1 MSKPARGAM
10 TLPTLPPATDLF
22 GRTLGA
28 AVSGPFT
35 VSIHDTQPDPTQ
47 ARWVLPPTL
56 RAKFLA
62 GDLTA
67 PAALQAWQA
76 VAAREP
82 VEATRLGEIAA
93 LARSLSA
100 GGQVNP
106 ISVVRQGQGWRIETG
121 ERRFWAHV
129 YLVVVEKDAA
139 AAAIPAIEIAQ
150 IDPFRQAVENLH
162 VAPLNAIG
170 LARETAR
177 LLLSAAGTLPANLT
191 WATYRQAAQQRVPR
205 GGWARIEGAMGKS
218 EEQLARL
225 VRLLLLPEPA
235 LHLADRHDLPEKV
248 LRPVL
253 KLTAP
258 AEQTATVQLI
268 VECGLSTP
276 EVDWLVQQPEGAAAR
291 AALRAQKAT
300 PAGAPAPSAPAKA
313 PRPTPTAAAAS
324 YQRFRGLHR
333 FTQQLTRQGAE
344 PATVLA
350 QALLTQAPTT
360 AAADLQATIAVLEA
374 ALAVVQ
380 ARQPAAP
387 KRKK

>member
-62 GDLTA
+62 GTLTA

-76 VAAREP
+76 LAAREP
-82 VEATRLGEIAA
+82 VEATRLAEIAA
-93 LARSLSA
+93 LARSLRA

-106 ISVVRQGQGWRIETG
+106 ISVVRQGSGWRIETG

-129 YLVVVEKDAA
+129 YLVVVEKDEA
-139 AAAIPAIEIAQ
+139 AAAIPAAETSQ

-177 LLLSAAGTLPANLT
+177 LLLSAAGALPASLT
-191 WATYRQAAQQRVPR
+191 WATYRAAAAQRVPR

-225 VRLLLLPEPA
+225 VRLLLLPEAA

-253 KLTAP
+253 KLATP
-258 AEQTATVQLI
+258 TQQTATVQLI
-268 VECGLSTP
+268 VDCALSAP
-276 EVDWLVQQPEGAAAR
+276 EVDWLVQQPDWAAACT
-291 AALRAQKAT
+291 ALRAQKAAAP
-300 PAGAPAPSAPAKA
+300 PA
-313 PRPTPTAAAAS
+313 TAAQTARAAPPATTTC
-324 YQRFRGLHR
+324 YQRFRGFQR
-333 FTQQLTRQGAE
+333 VTQQLAAQGTA
-344 PATVLA
+344 PAQTLA

-374 ALAVVQ
+374 ALRLVQ
-380 ARQPAAP
+380 APAP
-387 KRKK
+387 TKRKK